1 MIGARVFCI
10 PTATLERSSSSSI
23 FFFFPKIS
31 TRPVSRLSTTV
42 AMSTTSKSQEELDSI
57 FKQKRVVRST
67 VRKSLKAM
75 NPSLRTQQ
83 DDAIQ
88 NTVLEAPWFKSCRR
102 LCAYISCKSLNEVD
116 TSRILSKILQH
127 PDSNTMGAKKL
138 YVPWVEDKKSNMR
151 MLHISHMDD
160 LIANSMNI
168 LEPALVDALGNERE
182 DGSLLLFF
190 FLCFH
195 HIISII
201 TRDRDVT
208 LCFLLW
214 TVLQADEPIDLFI
227 LPGLAFDRC
236 GRRLGRGGG
245 YYDTFLKRYEDR
257 AKDKGWSN
265 PLMIALSYSPQI
277 LEDGGIPVTPNDV
290 MIDALVTPSGV
301 VPITPR
307 AIERM

>member
-10 PTATLERSSSSSI
+10 TPTLQRTSSI
-23 FFFFPKIS
+23 FFFPKIP
-31 TRPVSRLSTTV
+31 TRPVFRFSPVARSIV
-42 AMSTTSKSQEELDSI
+42 AMSSTTTSKTQEELDSI

-75 NPSLRTQQ
+75 DPSLKTQQ

-116 TSRILSKILQH
+116 TSKILSEILKH
-127 PDSNTMGAKKL
+127 PDTMAQKKL
-138 YVPWVEDKKSNMR
+138 YVPRVEDKNSNMC

-168 LEPALVDALGNERE
+168 LEPASVDAQGNERE
-182 DGSLLLFF
+182 D
-190 FLCFH
+190 
-195 HIISII
+195 
-201 TRDRDVT
+201 VM
-208 LCFLLW
+208 
-214 TVLQADEPIDLFI
+214 QADEPIDLFI

-245 YYDTFLKRYEDR
+245 YYDTFLKRYMDR
-257 AKDKGWSN
+257 AKEKNWSN
-265 PLMIALSYSPQI
+265 PLMVALSYSPQI
-277 LEDGGIPVTPNDV
+277 LEDGSIPVTPNDV
-290 MIDALVTPSGV
+290 LIDALVTPSGV
-301 VPITPR
+301 VPISPR